1 VAIIWGNNLCQFANI
16 GVKIFSNI
24 KYIIF
29 PLLRQKIFSNI
40 KYIVFPLLRQKFF
53 TKMCRLF
60 LITLKYFYQYLT
72 DKIYN
77 NKYFFHQNP
86 GPLSPT
92 IAKLWQ
98 NYQYFL
104 NIAIRWQL
112 FGEFSK

>member
-1 VAIIWGNNLCQFANI
+1 
-16 GVKIFSNI
+16 
-24 KYIIF
+24 
-29 PLLRQKIFSNI
+29 
-40 KYIVFPLLRQKFF
+40 
-53 TKMCRLF
+53 MCRPF

-98 NYQYFL
+98 NFYIHKNSCNKVANILGNFL
-104 NIAIRWQL
+104 NKTERISRGHFVPPPKIEKSYSRIQD
-112 FGEFSK
+112 GVIE